1 MLRPGGLL
9 SLVLPIRSV
18 KSVTRR
24 RFEAVLALL
33 GLPVRTSTE
42 SPKIAFFACVRSE
55 GCWHSREPSSERLTQ
70 ALNRGASSDPL
81 CPITFAAESLDRLCH
96 CAGRAQQRTQEKGSP

>member
-24 RFEAVLALL
+24 RLEAVLALL
-33 GLPVRTSTE
+33 GLPVKASTE
-42 SPKIAFFACVRSE
+42 SPKIAFFACVREE
-55 GCWHSREPSSERLTQ
+55 GCWHSHAPSSAQLVQ

-81 CPITFAAESLDRLCH
+81 CPISFATESLDRLCH
-96 CAGRAQQRTQEKGSP
+96 CADRAQQRR